1 MADVEL
7 TTQIIEDIQQ
17 AVQSHEPE
25 AGDGVVM
32 QYLAAVLG
40 YMVATQ
46 RAIPSADHEALLQ
59 ELSNFARHVCRDV
72 TSSQEQGELKAES

>member
-1 MADVEL
+1 MAEVEL
-7 TTQIIEDIQQ
+7 TSQIIKDIQQ
-17 AVQSHEPE
+17 AVQSHEPQ

-46 RAIPSADHEALLQ
+46 RAIPSSDHEALLQ
-59 ELSNFARHVCRDV
+59 ELSNFSRHVCRDV
-72 TSSQEQGELKAES
+72 TSNQAKGERRAEP